1 MRLAAGVEGY
11 KARLLAGGIF
21 WVFLLAWGTA
31 WHLSPTAAGTVAAQE
46 PPAAEGD
53 KAAAAEPPPLAAP
66 PGAKPEEKPKQ
77 ESYLVWFF
85 HALGWRYT
93 VAFLFISFSFVAFLV
108 MNLLAIRRDAICPR
122 FLADAFAANLDE
134 KKFQDA
140 FDLAKND
147 ESMLGQML
155 AAGMQNLQNGYDKAL
170 GAMEQIG
177 EEENLKL
184 EQRLSLISL
193 VGTISPMVG
202 LLGTV
207 DGMVQSFQVI
217 ALSNATPK
225 PSELAQGVSMALIT
239 TLVGLWLAIPAI
251 ISFNLLKNQ
260 LTRLTLDVGVTAEQL
275 MGRFEAP
282 ARNSPP

>member
-1 MRLAAGVEGY
+1 LFFDAATWTPEQCRILLWSLQNDYGGYISPALYQNYRLAIL
-11 KARLLAGGIF
+11 K
-21 WVFLLAWGTA
+21 
-31 WHLSPTAAGTVAAQE
+31 
-46 PPAAEGD
+46 
-53 KAAAAEPPPLAAP
+53 
-66 PGAKPEEKPKQ
+66 
-77 ESYLVWFF
+77 
-85 HALGWRYT
+85 
-93 VAFLFISFSFVAFLV
+93 
-108 MNLLAIRRDAICPR
+108 
-122 FLADAFAANLDE
+122 
-134 KKFQDA
+134 
-140 FDLAKND
+140 
-147 ESMLGQML
+147 
-155 AAGMQNLQNGYDKAL
+155 
-170 GAMEQIG
+170 AMEQIG

-260 LTRLTLDVGVTAEQL
+260 LSRMTLDVGVTAEQL

-282 ARNSPP
+282 ARSSPP